1 MCNVTNLDGKLQ
13 LGNYN
18 RTMQP
23 KDKPQR
29 VTMAQ
34 VAKLAGVSVMTASY
48 TFSRPE
54 RVAAASRA
62 KVLEVAAQ
70 LGYAGPDPAARS
82 LRYGSTRTLGLVL
95 GEHLTYAFE
104 DRQAA
109 AFLAGV
115 AEICAE
121 RGYGLFLVPI
131 SGMED
136 DPKRVASAAVDAFI
150 IWTTT
155 DDDPVLEA
163 VAASQRPAVV
173 HGGPARDGFSLVSID
188 NRAAAYAMAL
198 RTFAGAKRPGVVS
211 QPLDRARETVL
222 AFGVEPTA
230 ALFPVTRERL
240 LGFRDAAEALGFPW
254 SSVLVGVAATNHDQE
269 AQSLAAQMLERGTPV
284 DAVAAMSDLQAVGVL
299 HAAKAASVRVPD
311 NLKVSGWDDSPAASE
326 HQLSSVRQDLRA
338 QGVACARLALGED
351 RESFTDEWSLVI
363 RSSTS

>member
-1 MCNVTNLDGKLQ
+1 
-13 LGNYN
+13 
-18 RTMQP
+18 MQP
-23 KDKPQR
+23 KAKPQR

-34 VAKLAGVSVMTASY
+34 VAELAGVSVMTASY

-54 RVAAASRA
+54 RVSAESRA
-62 KVLEVAAQ
+62 KVLEVAAR

-104 DRQAA
+104 DQQAS
-109 AFLAGV
+109 AFLSGV

-121 RGYGLFLVPI
+121 RGYGLLLVPI
-131 SGMED
+131 SGAKD

-150 IWTTT
+150 IWTTS

-163 VAASQRPAVV
+163 VAASRRPAVV

-198 RTFAGAKRPGVVS
+198 RTFASARHPGVIS

-222 AFGVEPTA
+222 AFGVEPTD

-240 LGFRDAAEALGFPW
+240 LGFRDAAEALGIPW
-254 SSVLVGVAATNHDQE
+254 SSVLVGVAATNHDHE
-269 AQSLAAQMLERGTPV
+269 AQALAARMLERSAPV

-299 HAAKAASVRVPD
+299 HAAKTANVCVPD
-311 NLKVSGWDDSPAASE
+311 GLKVSGWDDSPVASE
-326 HQLSSVRQDLRA
+326 HGLSSVRQDLRA

-351 RESFTDEWSLVI
+351 SDPFTDEWSVVI

>member
-1 MCNVTNLDGKLQ
+1 MK
-13 LGNYN
+13 
-18 RTMQP
+18 P

-29 VTMAQ
+29 VTMTQ

-48 TFSRPE
+48 AFSRPE
-54 RVAAASRA
+54 RVSPASRA
-62 KVLEVAAQ
+62 KVLGVAAR

-131 SGMED
+131 SGAED

-150 IWTTT
+150 IWTMT

-173 HGGPARDGFSLVSID
+173 HGGPARNGFSLVSID
-188 NRAAAYAMAL
+188 NRAAAHMMAL
-198 RTFAGAKRPGVVS
+198 RTFTGAKRPGVIS
-211 QPLDRARETVL
+211 QPLDRARGTVL
-222 AFGVEPTA
+222 APGVEPTA

-240 LGFRDAAEALGFPW
+240 LGFRDAAAALGFPW

-269 AQSLAAQMLERGTPV
+269 ARSLAAQMLELDAPV

-299 HAAKAASVRVPD
+299 RAAKAANVRVPD
-311 NLKVSGWDDSPAASE
+311 SLRVSGWDDSPLASE
-326 HQLSSVRQDLRA
+326 HQLSSVWQDLRA

-351 RESFTDEWSLVI
+351 SEPFTDEWSVVI
-363 RSSTS
+363 RSSTL

>member
-1 MCNVTNLDGKLQ
+1 MPSNS
-13 LGNYN
+13 
-18 RTMQP
+18 
-23 KDKPQR
+23 KPQR
-29 VTMAQ
+29 VTLAQ
-34 VAKLAGVSVMTASY
+34 VAELAGVSLMTASY

-54 RVAAASRA
+54 RVSAASRA
-62 KVLEVAAQ
+62 KVLEVAAR

-82 LRYGSTRTLGLVL
+82 LRYGSTRTLGLIL

-109 AFLAGV
+109 AFLSGV
-115 AEICAE
+115 AEVCAE

-131 SGMED
+131 SGAKD

-150 IWTTT
+150 IWTTS
-155 DDDPVLEA
+155 DDDPVLGA

-222 AFGVEPTA
+222 APGVEPTA

-240 LGFRDAAEALGFPW
+240 LGFRDAAHALGFPW

-269 AQSLAAQMLERGTPV
+269 AQSLAAAMLEGDAPV
-284 DAVAAMSDLQAVGVL
+284 DAVAAMSDPQAVGVL
-299 HAAKAASVRVPD
+299 HAAEAANVRVPGG
-311 NLKVSGWDDSPAASE
+311 LKVSGWDDSPVAAE

-338 QGVACARLALGED
+338 QGVACARLALGE
-351 RESFTDEWSLVI
+351 ESEPFTDEWSLVV